1 MTDPLRRLTD
11 TLHAQIPLSA
21 AMGVRAARYD
31 AEGLVLEIPLAPNHN
46 HAATA
51 FAGSL
56 NALTTLAGWGLL
68 WLLLDEAGLA
78 ASIVIQDSSIDYLR
92 PVDADLI
99 VARCAP
105 PPPVEL
111 ERFLSALR
119 RRGLARVALNTTI
132 GPESRPQVRF
142 IGRYVARRDASAVGS
157 RV

>member
-1 MTDPLRRLTD
+1 MTDPLRRLAD
-11 TLHAQIPLSA
+11 TLHTQIPLST

-31 AEGLVLEIPLAPNHN
+31 AEGLALEMPLAPNHN
-46 HAATA
+46 HAAAA

-68 WLLLDEAGLA
+68 WLLLDEAGIA
-78 ASIVIQDSSIDYLR
+78 ANIVIQDGSIDYLR

-111 ERFLSALR
+111 GRFLAALR
-119 RRGLARVALNTTI
+119 RRGLARIALGATI
-132 GPESRPQVRF
+132 GPEGRPEVRF
-142 IGRYVARRDASAVGS
+142 SGRFVASRAAPATGS
-157 RV
+157 